1 MASVGKININ
11 LKNHWFILQVESP
24 LDSSPAPSNE
34 EDDICSTLDYLDDA
48 CPRDRIYYLL
58 ETTQTHSRSTE
69 TKSVQDQGQGDS
81 NRGGQGQGDSD
92 REGQDHGERWFDLL
106 VTLSEKYQLTR
117 LKRIMRDVTPS

>member
-1 MASVGKININ
+1 MFSDSPQS
-11 LKNHWFILQVESP
+11 WSFLQVESP

-58 ETTQTHSRSTE
+58 EAAQTHSRSTE
-69 TKSVQDQGQGDS
+69 TKSVQS
-81 NRGGQGQGDSD
+81 QGQGDSD
-92 REGQDHGERWFDLL
+92 QGGQGEGSREGERWFDLL

-117 LKRIMRDVTPS
+117 LKRIMRDITPS